1 MSETARVLQHSCP
14 QCSGTVDADAR
25 FCKHCAFDLTQSPP
39 YSRTSQ
45 ATADA
50 QQRANAKPTLLIVA
64 VAAIGLL
71 VLGLIGVYVYQGKRR
86 QINAAATLAPTPA
99 VATMGERAQQV
110 EEKILRSETLNDSDI
125 AGLSAYELR
134 VLRNSHFAR
143 YGRKYDSPGLGDY
156 YSTRPWYKP
165 SDSYSDTQVTAND
178 KANVNLILAAE
189 KRAQQSD
196 TAGNSPSGVSP
207 QNTPVTSTL
216 DSTSS
221 TTSADSGSS
230 GGGLTDSNVQRAVRN
245 LMSDFTKGGDIN
257 VEGVQELPNQNAATA
272 DLRFVNWVCTTV
284 NGGGLSKQ
292 KPPPLTHDQFGMP
305 STAFG
310 PKLVTYNVRGL
321 AVLKHYNDGR
331 WVLKEVHM
339 GSGFDTVTITGTAE
353 VR

>member
-1 MSETARVLQHSCP
+1 M
-14 QCSGTVDADAR
+14 VDADAR
-25 FCKHCAFDLTQSPP
+25 YCKHCAFDLSQLSDSDVTQVTTKP
-39 YSRTSQ
+39 
-45 ATADA
+45 AD
-50 QQRANAKPTLLIVA
+50 KKSVVPILLIVG
-64 VAAIGLL
+64 VALIGLL
-71 VLGLIGVYVYQGKRR
+71 VLGLIGVFAYRAKRT
-86 QINAAATLAPTPA
+86 QVNITTATQTPTPS
-99 VATMGERAQQV
+99 ATMGEKALRI
-110 EEKILRSETLNDSDI
+110 EEKILRGETLTDDDT
-125 AGLSAYELR
+125 AGLTAYELR
-134 VLRNSHFAR
+134 VLRNVHFAR

-156 YSTRPWYKP
+156 FSTRPWYKP
-165 SDSYSDTQVTAND
+165 SDTYSDKLITAND
-178 KANVNLILAAE
+178 KANINLILAAE

-196 TAGNSPSGVSP
+196 TAANQPDGVSP

-216 DSTSS
+216 DTAPAA
-221 TTSADSGSS
+221 TPVGSS
-230 GGGLTDSNVQRAVRN
+230 GGGLTDSNVQRAVRSF
-245 LMSDFTKGGDIN
+245 MSEFTKGGDIN

-321 AVLKHYNDGR
+321 AILKHYNDGR

-339 GSGFDTVTITGTAE
+339 GSGFDTVSISGTAE